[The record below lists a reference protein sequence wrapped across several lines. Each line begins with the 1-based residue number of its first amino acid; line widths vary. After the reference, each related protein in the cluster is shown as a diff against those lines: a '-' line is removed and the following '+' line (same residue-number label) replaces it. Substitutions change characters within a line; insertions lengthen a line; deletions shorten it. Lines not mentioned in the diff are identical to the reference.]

1 MVVYETPSYE
11 YFQLTVVR
19 LGSPLIDMIMH
30 PEVAPEKVLMSGRAA
45 LAVGKSWNNDVNK
58 LIKTTRITL
67 FIFIMVS
74 ASHLRLP

>member
-1 MVVYETPSYE
+1 MVIYVTPSYE

-30 PEVAPEKVLMSGRAA
+30 PAVEPLKRLISGRAA
-45 LAVGKSWNNDVNK
+45 FAAGKLWNNDVNK
-58 LIKTTRITL
+58 LIKTIKMIL

-74 ASHLRLP
+74 LNS

>member
-45 LAVGKSWNNDVNK
+45 LAVGKS
-58 LIKTTRITL
+58 
-67 FIFIMVS
+67 
-74 ASHLRLP
+74 